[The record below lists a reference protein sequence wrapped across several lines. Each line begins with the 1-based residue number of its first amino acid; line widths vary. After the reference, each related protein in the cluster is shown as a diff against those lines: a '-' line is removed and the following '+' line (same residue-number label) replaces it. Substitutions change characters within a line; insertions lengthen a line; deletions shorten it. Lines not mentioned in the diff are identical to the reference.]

1 ICRSVRGQHDSTP
14 AAAGDLISQGGGH
27 PVKWLNVILGLW
39 VAVSPFVIGGS
50 LQWSNVI
57 AGIVIAVVA
66 YMAMSA
72 KT

>member
-1 ICRSVRGQHDSTP
+1 
-14 AAAGDLISQGGGH
+14 
-27 PVKWLNVILGLW
+27 VKWLNVILGLW

-72 KT
+72 KA